1 MNTAK
6 AIWRYSIE
14 FECPPYRG
22 NRHTSSQHFHPD
34 ASFNSWKP
42 RMVPRFIML
51 ILCGSRILANLRVML
66 SRLSPLLELPPRN
79 DSDSQREFN
88 KQSTN
93 DSKGSLTLRQTGRI
107 NDFTNAGGSPP
118 LFQPQ
123 STIRAIPRVYRVV
136 LACAMMF
143 PPIGFSGSLANTP
156 VSGFATTWFVT
167 TTATPN
173 SSASFCSPL
182 RNCAKF
188 C

>member
-1 MNTAK
+1 MWFSDPGKSPSHALQTLSIARAPAK
-6 AIWRYSIE
+6 KRFGFTERVQQTIHKRYMQNKLLS
-14 FECPPYRG
+14 G
-22 NRHTSSQHFHPD
+22 FH
-34 ASFNSWKP
+34 NS
-42 RMVPRFIML
+42 L
-51 ILCGSRILANLRVML
+51 LA
-66 SRLSPLLELPPRN
+66 
-79 DSDSQREFN
+79 
-88 KQSTN
+88 

-107 NDFTNAGGSPP
+107 NDLTNAGGSPP

-123 STIRAIPRVYRVV
+123 STIRAISRVYRVV